1 MKPTYHHRGAFTLIE
16 LLVVIAIIGILA
28 SSAMPAYNGIQERA
42 KRTKDVN
49 NVKQILLGCRA
60 FAADW
65 EGVYP
70 SFDPD
75 QQNGGGGGGGGGGQ
89 SQFSSSTD
97 AFNVLI
103 PDYIDTE
110 IVFWIATKDPQK
122 LQPPREDGQLEPQE
136 NVYAYATGQTDTSFS
151 RSPLVA
157 DGLMDGP
164 GEYGQF
170 HPWLKSKKA
179 VVGFCGGHVAEE
191 SLTTAQPGATI
202 RSRDGLVQNIFEQ
215 RMAGDDGN
223 SSGGWLDTTP
233 ENVLLPQ

>member
-1 MKPTYHHRGAFTLIE
+1 MKVNRKKRGAFTLIE

-49 NVKQILLGCRA
+49 NIKQILLGCRA

-65 EGVYP
+65 EGIYP

-75 QQNGGGGGGGGGGQ
+75 AEQSGGGGGGED
-89 SQFSSSTD
+89 SEFSTSTD
-97 AFNVLI
+97 SFNALI

-110 IVFWIATKDPQK
+110 IVFWLQTKHPDK
-122 LQPPREDGQLEPQE
+122 IQPPKEDGELESQE
-136 NVYAYATGQTDTSFS
+136 NVYCYASGQTDTSFS

-164 GEYGQF
+164 GEYGEY

-179 VVGFCGGHVAEE
+179 VIGFCGGHVSEE
-191 SLTTAQPGATI
+191 TLTSATAGATV
-202 RSRDGLVQNIFEQ
+202 RSKDRLVENIFEE
-215 RMAGDDGN
+215 REVSEDGG
-223 SSGGWLDTTP
+223 SSGGWLDTKSD
-233 ENVLLPQ
+233 NVLLPD

>member
-1 MKPTYHHRGAFTLIE
+1 MKVNRKKRGAFTLIE

-49 NVKQILLGCRA
+49 NIKQILLGCRA

-65 EGVYP
+65 EGIYP

-75 QQNGGGGGGGGGGQ
+75 AEQSGGGGGGED
-89 SQFSSSTD
+89 SEFSTSTD
-97 AFNVLI
+97 AFNALI

-110 IVFWIATKDPQK
+110 IVFWLQTKHPDK
-122 LQPPREDGQLEPQE
+122 IQPPKEDGEVESQ
-136 NVYAYATGQTDTSFS
+136 ATGSCSASGPTDTSFS

-164 GEYGQF
+164 GKYGEY

-179 VVGFCGGHVAEE
+179 VIGFCGGHVSEE
-191 SLTTAQPGATI
+191 TLTSATAGATV
-202 RSRDGLVQNIFEQ
+202 RSKDRLVENIFEE
-215 RMAGDDGN
+215 REVSEDEG
-223 SSGGWLDTTP
+223 SSGGWLDTKSD
-233 ENVLLPQ
+233 NVLLPD

>member
-1 MKPTYHHRGAFTLIE
+1 MKVNRKKRGAFTLIE

-49 NVKQILLGCRA
+49 NIKQILLGCRA

-65 EGVYP
+65 EGIYP

-75 QQNGGGGGGGGGGQ
+75 AEQSDGGGGGED
-89 SQFSSSTD
+89 SEFSTSTD
-97 AFNVLI
+97 AFNALI

-110 IVFWIATKDPQK
+110 IVFWLQTKHPDK
-122 LQPPREDGQLEPQE
+122 IQPPKEDGELESQE
-136 NVYAYATGQTDTSFS
+136 NVYCYASGQTDTSFS

-164 GEYGQF
+164 GEYGEY

-179 VVGFCGGHVAEE
+179 VVGFCGGHVSEE
-191 SLTTAQPGATI
+191 TLTSATAGATV
-202 RSRDGLVQNIFEQ
+202 RSKDRLVENIFEE
-215 RMAGDDGN
+215 REVSEDGG
-223 SSGGWLDTTP
+223 SSGGWLDTKSD
-233 ENVLLPQ
+233 NVLLPD

>member
-1 MKPTYHHRGAFTLIE
+1 
-16 LLVVIAIIGILA
+16 
-28 SSAMPAYNGIQERA
+28 
-42 KRTKDVN
+42 
-49 NVKQILLGCRA
+49 
-60 FAADW
+60 
-65 EGVYP
+65 
-70 SFDPD
+70 
-75 QQNGGGGGGGGGGQ
+75 
-89 SQFSSSTD
+89 
-97 AFNVLI
+97 VLI

-110 IVFWIATKDPQK
+110 IVFWIPTKDPQR

-157 DGLMDGP
+157 DGLMEGP
-164 GEYGQF
+164 GQYGQF

-179 VVGFCGGHVAEE
+179 VVGFCGGHVQEE
-191 SLTTAQPGATI
+191 TLTSAQSGATI

-233 ENVLLPQ
+233 ENVLLPD

>member
-1 MKPTYHHRGAFTLIE
+1 MKVKSQYRGAFTLIE

-49 NVKQILLGCRA
+49 NIKQILLACRA

-65 EGVYP
+65 EGIYP

-75 QQNGGGGGGGGGGQ
+75 KQTSGSGGGGED
-89 SQFSSSTD
+89 SEFTTSTD

-110 IVFWIATKDPQK
+110 VVFWIASKHPEK
-122 LQPPREDGQLEPQE
+122 LQPPREDGELESKE
-136 NVYAYATGQTDTSFS
+136 NVYCYVTGQTDTSFS

-164 GEYGQF
+164 GEYSEY

-179 VVGFCGGHVAEE
+179 VVGFCGGHVTEE
-191 SLTTAQPGATI
+191 TLTSAAAGATI
-202 RSRDGLVQNIFEQ
+202 RSKDRLVENIFDE
-215 RMAGDDGN
+215 REVSEDGE
-223 SSGGWLDTTP
+223 SSGGWLSVPKD
-233 ENVLLPQ
+233 NVLLPD

>member
-1 MKPTYHHRGAFTLIE
+1 MKTPTRLSRAFTLIE

-49 NVKQILLGCRA
+49 NIKQILLGSRA

-65 EGVYP
+65 EGLYP

-75 QQNGGGGGGGGGGQ
+75 LERGTGGGGDD
-89 SQFSSSTD
+89 SFSTSTD

-110 IVFWIATKDPQK
+110 IIFWMQTKDTQK
-122 LQPPREDGQLEPQE
+122 LRPPREDGLLEPQE
-136 NVYAYATGQTDTSFS
+136 NVYCYVTNQTDTSFS

-157 DGLMDGP
+157 DGLMDAP
-164 GEYGQF
+164 GSYGEF
-170 HPWLKSKKA
+170 HPWLNSKKA
-179 VVGFCGGHVAEE
+179 VIGFCGGHVTEE
-191 SLTTAQPGATI
+191 RLTSNEVGATV
-202 RSRDGLVQNIFEQ
+202 RSKDGLSMDIFQ
-215 RMAGDDGN
+215 RRVSNDDGGGGGG
-223 SSGGWLDTTP
+223 GGWLDTDTL
-233 ENVLLPQ
+233 NVLLPQ